1 MSSPMPQVRSRM
13 PRIAEQAVERAR
25 LTVVPR
31 TRAQAARM
39 PFVALV
45 TMMLLGGVVGLLLFN
60 TSMQQSSFAATA
72 LEGQATTLAARQQ
85 GLQMELDRLRDPQR
99 IATAAQR
106 LGMVQACTPAFLE
119 LGSATVTGQP
129 CAADGSVPFRITPP
143 PPVKPAALDPAP
155 HVVHVA
161 APPAASTQQG
171 GAQGNEQDN
180 TGAGDGGNGN
190 GDGKK
195 NHQQQQHQ
203 QDQQHQQTR
212 R

>member
-1 MSSPMPQVRSRM
+1 M

-99 IATAAQR
+99 IAAAAQR

-161 APPAASTQQG
+161 APPATTTQDN
-171 GAQGNEQDN
+171 AQDN
-180 TGAGDGGNGN
+180 TSAGGGGNGN

>member
-85 GLQMELDRLRDPQR
+85 SLQMELDRLRDPQR

-119 LGSATVTGQP
+119 LGSAAVTGQP
-129 CAADGSVPFRITPP
+129 CAADGSVPFRITAP

-161 APPAASTQQG
+161 ALPATTTQDN
-171 GAQGNEQDN
+171 AQDN

-190 GDGKK
+190 GDGMK

-203 QDQQHQQTR
+203 QAQQHQQTR

>member
-1 MSSPMPQVRSRM
+1 MSSPVPQVRSRM
-13 PRIAEQAVERAR
+13 PRIAEAAVERAR

-45 TMMLLGGVVGLLLFN
+45 SLMLLGGVVGLLLFN

-85 GLQMELDRLRDPQR
+85 SLQMELDRLRDPQR
-99 IATAAQR
+99 IAAAAQH
-106 LGMVQACTPAFLE
+106 LGMVQACSPAFLE
-119 LGSATVTGQP
+119 LGSGTVSGQP

-143 PPVKPAALDPAP
+143 TPAKPAALDPAP
-155 HVVHVA
+155 HVVLVT
-161 APPAASTQQG
+161 APPVSTSGNQSGDTATQG
-171 GAQGNEQDN
+171 A
-180 TGAGDGGNGN
+180 GN
-190 GDGKK
+190 GDGGGRK
-195 NHQQQQHQ
+195 NQEQQQHQ
-203 QDQQHQQTR
+203 QNHQQPTR